1 MSTAPQSLWRHGD
14 FAKLWTA
21 QTISLFGSQVTQLAL
36 PLTAVIVLHASA
48 LEVGLLGVAQYA
60 PWLVLG
66 LPAGVW
72 VDRLPRRAVLIAA
85 DLVRAAVLLAIPAAY
100 ALGALRLEMLYP
112 IAFVAG
118 AMTVFF
124 DVADQSY
131 LPSLV
136 GRDQLMDGNA
146 KLQVS
151 QSAAQLVGPGLGGL
165 LVQLLRAPAAILVDA
180 VSYLGSAACLLLIR
194 KREEPAAAG
203 RRRPGLAD
211 VGEGLRFVLGHPLL
225 RPIAV
230 TTAISNFAVGGMLQ
244 SIFLLYAN
252 RTLGMAPA
260 AIGIV
265 YVATN
270 AGGLAGAFFSRRL
283 SQRIG
288 LGPTMIAAS
297 ALARV
302 GALLLPLATP
312 DQALVVLPAG
322 LLLAGLGTIVYNV
335 SNVTVRQA
343 ATPDEML
350 GRMNATVRF
359 LTWGA
364 IPAGALVWG
373 LVGGAIDLRAAVLL
387 AVLIN
392 AGATVVLVLSPI
404 RGLREAPAPGVG
416 SAKA

>member
-1 MSTAPQSLWRHGD
+1 VNQASLWRQAD
-14 FAKLWTA
+14 FVKLWTA
-21 QTISLFGSQVTQLAL
+21 QTISLFGTQVTQLAL

-60 PWLVLG
+60 PWVVLG

-72 VDRLPRRAVLIAA
+72 VDRLPRRAVLVTA
-85 DLVRAAVLLAIPAAY
+85 DLVRAAVLLAVPVAF
-100 ALGALRLEMLYP
+100 ALDVLGLWMLYP

-118 AMTVFF
+118 TMTVFF

-180 VSYLGSAACLLLIR
+180 ISYVGSAVCLLLIR
-194 KREEPAAAG
+194 ARERPAAG
-203 RRRPGLAD
+203 RPRPGLAD
-211 VGEGLRFVLGHPLL
+211 VAEGLRFVLGHPLL
-225 RPIAV
+225 RPIAI

-260 AIGIV
+260 AIGVV

-283 SQRIG
+283 SQRFG

-312 DQALVVLPAG
+312 GLALVVLPAG

-335 SNVTVRQA
+335 SNVTVRQSV
-343 ATPDEML
+343 TPDDLL

-373 LVGGAIDLRAAVLL
+373 LVGGAVDLRAAVLV

-392 AGATVVLVLSPI
+392 ACATAVLVLSPI
-404 RGLREAPAPGVG
+404 RGLREAPPPAVG